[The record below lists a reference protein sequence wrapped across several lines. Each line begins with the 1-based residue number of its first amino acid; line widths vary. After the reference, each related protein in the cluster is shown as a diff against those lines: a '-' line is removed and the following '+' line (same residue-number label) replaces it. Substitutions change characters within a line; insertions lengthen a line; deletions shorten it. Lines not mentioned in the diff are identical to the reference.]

1 MQGKCSMNG
10 HNYNLEEIAAL
21 FESSMNSVFRRVV
34 YMKPNHYSDEAL
46 AVGVV
51 IKHSEG
57 FEFEYVSSVSAY
69 NALSC
74 FYGSESAEQLN
85 KIAMDNLQGS
95 LGGSW
100 SKIKWGHSDTTPI
113 GQSKEISPITYQ
125 GNILET
131 TLSYS
136 SPHAAV
142 VEFGAVVPHN
152 ITENYTPT
160 ASPVEKWIHALPGKV
175 FLIGTPHSIWLR
187 ISSRNVEKGP

>member
-1 MQGKCSMNG
+1 MIG
-10 HNYNLEEIAAL
+10 
-21 FESSMNSVFRRVV
+21 
-34 YMKPNHYSDEAL
+34 
-46 AVGVV
+46 
-51 IKHSEG
+51 
-57 FEFEYVSSVSAY
+57 VSAKMKGHKMIPKK
-69 NALSC
+69 LSRLSNNSLKATKQSL
-74 FYGSESAEQLN
+74 SESAEQLN

-175 FLIGTPHSIWLR
+175 FLIGMSQGAGFPRKAFRVQQGYHYLHNAVWSLKFR
-187 ISSRNVEKGP
+187 RGPEGMEGRLYNKLDQVFKRELV